1 MAIYKLFPEKDATL
15 YTQNTLMNTGLDEIL
30 EASTYLLDDTAQTS
44 RYLIK
49 FSQNEIDSAFD
60 TYVSS
65 SANSTNYI
73 NHLKGNLF
81 SSITDN
87 PTNLATSMANQI
99 FPITASTGNG
109 IGGKLQIF
117 LTGNTISA
125 GVIPDN
131 NIFRTIRGKG
141 YKPGDVIKIGGL
153 TTTSNKLTTASF
165 TLTAENFQ
173 PRDWGSNL
181 KNYAAVV
188 TNLNS
193 TSYLKIYPI
202 SQSWDMG
209 TGRFGN
215 SPVTT
220 NGCSWR
226 EKKEGFNWET
236 VFGGGF
242 NPRTTGSYSQN
253 QGTTPGGGTWY
264 TGSTTLKDIVQTQ
277 TFTYSNPIDL
287 NVNVTNTIDIWISQ
301 SKGISGGDIPNEGFI
316 VKQTS
321 SIELIPSASQTT
333 TFRYYS
339 VDTNTIYPPQLD
351 FKFDDFFYYTSSKM
365 QTLYQPEAFISSYN
379 NDGTYYSES
388 VQRFRIAAVP
398 QYPKKVFQTQS
409 GYLTNYYL
417 PQNSYYAIKDSETN
431 EYVIEFDSTYTQI
444 SADTTSS
451 YFDIYMGGLEP
462 ERYYTVLLKTT
473 IDGTTKVFD
482 EDIMFKVING

>member
-15 YTQNTLMNTGLDEIL
+15 YTQDITMNTGLDEIL
-30 EASTYLLDDTAQTS
+30 EASTYLLDDSAQTS

-49 FSQNEIDSAFD
+49 FSTKELAGAYNA
-60 TYVSS
+60 YVSGS
-65 SANSTNYI
+65 GIS
-73 NHLKGNLF
+73 NL
-81 SSITDN
+81 SGDLSVSLTQN
-87 PTNLATSMANQI
+87 PTNLTDTTYNNIGLTS
-99 FPITASTGNG
+99 SLGEG
-109 IGGKLQIF
+109 IGGRVNV
-117 LTGNTISA
+117 TVSGNTISA
-125 GVIPDN
+125 ISIAN
-131 NIFRTIRGKG
+131 RGKN
-141 YKPGDVIKIGGL
+141 YKIGDQLKISNLSTTTNTLATASITL
-153 TTTSNKLTTASF
+153 TTN
-165 TLTAENFQ
+165 NFQ
-173 PRDWGSNL
+173 NRNYQTNL
-181 KNYAAVV
+181 INYAAVV

-215 SPVTT
+215 SPITT

-226 EKKEGFNWET
+226 DKTEGVNWT
-236 VFGGGF
+236 NGTFATL
-242 NPRTTGSYSQN
+242 TTGSYSQN
-253 QGTTPGGGTWY
+253 QGTTVGGGTWF
-264 TGSTTLKDIVQTQ
+264 TGSSTLRKVVYGQ

-287 NVNVTNTIDIWISQ
+287 NVDVTQITDIWISQ
-301 SKGISGGDIPNEGFI
+301 SKGISNADIPNEGFI

-321 SIELIPSASQTT
+321 SVELIPSESFCS

-351 FKFDDFFYYTSSKM
+351 FKFDDFYYGTSSKM
-365 QTLYQPEAFISSYN
+365 EELYQPEAFISSYN

-398 QYPKKVFQTQS
+398 QYPRKVFQTAS

-417 PQNSYYAIKDSETN
+417 PKNSYYAIKDSETN
-431 EYVIEFDSTYTQI
+431 EYVIEFDSIFTQV

>member
-15 YTQNTLMNTGLDEIL
+15 YTQNTTMNTGLDEIL
-30 EASTYLLDDTAQTS
+30 EASTYLLDDAAQSS

-49 FSQNEIDSAFD
+49 FSSTEIDSAFD

-65 SANSTNYI
+65 STNSTNYI
-73 NHLKGNLF
+73 NNLHGNIF
-81 SSITDN
+81 SSITNN
-87 PTNLATSMANQI
+87 PTNLNNSISLNQY
-99 FPITASTGNG
+99 PITASTGKG
-109 IGGKLQIF
+109 IGGQLQIVVS
-117 LTGNTISA
+117 GNTITSA
-125 GVIPDN
+125 
-131 NIFRTIRGKG
+131 TISSLRSLRGKG
-141 YKPGDVIKIGGL
+141 YKSGDIIKIGGL
-153 TTTSNKLTTASF
+153 TTTAGGLTTASF
-165 TLTAENFQ
+165 TLSASSFQ
-173 PRDWGSNL
+173 PRTWNSSL

-215 SPVTT
+215 SPITT
-220 NGCSWR
+220 NGCSWTGSTAD
-226 EKKEGFNWET
+226 KEWHTDGT
-236 VFGGGF
+236 VYTA
-242 NPRTTGSYSQN
+242 RTTASYSN
-253 QGTTPGGGTWY
+253 IYGGVGGGTWF
-264 TGSTTLKDIVQTQ
+264 TGSSTLKNIVQTQ

-287 NVNVTNTIDIWISQ
+287 NVDVTDTIDIWISE
-301 SKGISGGDIPNEGFI
+301 SKGITGGDIPNEGFI
-316 VKQTS
+316 IKQTS
-321 SIELIPSASQTT
+321 SVEFIPSQSQAS
-333 TFRYYS
+333 TFKFYS

-351 FKFDDFFYYTSSKM
+351 FKFDDFFHYTSSKM
-365 QTLYQPEAFISSYN
+365 EELSQPEAFISSYN

-388 VQRFRIAAVP
+388 VQRFRIAAIP
-398 QYPKKVFQTQS
+398 QYPKKIFQTQS

-417 PQNSYYAIKDSETN
+417 PQESYFAVKDSETN
-431 EYVIEFDSTYTQI
+431 EYVIEFDSTYTQV

-462 ERYYTVLLKTT
+462 ERYYTILLKTT

>member
-117 LTGNTISA
+117 LVGNTISA
-125 GVIPDN
+125 GIIPDN

-165 TLTAENFQ
+165 TLKAENFE

-220 NGCSWR
+220 NGCSWSD
-226 EKKEGFNWET
+226 KIEGINWT
-236 VFGGGF
+236 NGTFATL
-242 NPRTTGSYSQN
+242 TTGSYSQN
-253 QGTTPGGGTWY
+253 QGTSIGGGTWY

-351 FKFDDFFYYTSSKM
+351 FRFDDFFYYTSSKM

-417 PQNSYYAIKDSETN
+417 PQTSYYAIKDSETN

>member
-30 EASTYLLDDTAQTS
+30 EASTYILDDAAQTS

-49 FSQNEIDSAFD
+49 FSQTEIDNAFD

-117 LTGNTISA
+117 LVGNTISA
-125 GVIPDN
+125 GIIPDN

-165 TLTAENFQ
+165 TLKAENFE

-220 NGCSWR
+220 NGCSWSD
-226 EKKEGFNWET
+226 KIEGINWT
-236 VFGGGF
+236 NGTFATL
-242 NPRTTGSYSQN
+242 TTGSYSQN
-253 QGTTPGGGTWY
+253 QGTSIGGGTWY

-351 FKFDDFFYYTSSKM
+351 FRFDDFFYYTSSKM

-417 PQNSYYAIKDSETN
+417 PQTSYYAIKDSETN

>member
-30 EASTYLLDDTAQTS
+30 EASTYILDDAAQTS

-49 FSQNEIDSAFD
+49 FSQTEIDNAFD

-87 PTNLATSMANQI
+87 PTNLATSMATQI

-117 LTGNTISA
+117 LAGNTISA
-125 GVIPDN
+125 GIIPDN

-165 TLTAENFQ
+165 TLKAENFE

-220 NGCSWR
+220 NGCSWSD
-226 EKKEGFNWET
+226 KIEGVNWT
-236 VFGGGF
+236 NGTFATL
-242 NPRTTGSYSQN
+242 TTGSYSQN
-253 QGTTPGGGTWY
+253 QGTSIGGGTWY

-351 FKFDDFFYYTSSKM
+351 FRFDDFFYYTSSKM

>member
-30 EASTYLLDDTAQTS
+30 EASTYILDDTAQTS

-49 FSQNEIDSAFD
+49 FSQTEIDNAFD

-109 IGGKLQIF
+109 IGGKLQIS

-125 GVIPDN
+125 GIIPQS
-131 NIFRTIRGKG
+131 REIRGKG

-165 TLTAENFQ
+165 TLKAENFE

-220 NGCSWR
+220 NGCSWSD
-226 EKKEGFNWET
+226 KIEGINWT
-236 VFGGGF
+236 NGTFATL
-242 NPRTTGSYSQN
+242 TTGSYSQN
-253 QGTTPGGGTWY
+253 QGTSIGGGTWY

-351 FKFDDFFYYTSSKM
+351 FRFDDFFYYTSSKM

-379 NDGTYYSES
+379 NDGAYYSES